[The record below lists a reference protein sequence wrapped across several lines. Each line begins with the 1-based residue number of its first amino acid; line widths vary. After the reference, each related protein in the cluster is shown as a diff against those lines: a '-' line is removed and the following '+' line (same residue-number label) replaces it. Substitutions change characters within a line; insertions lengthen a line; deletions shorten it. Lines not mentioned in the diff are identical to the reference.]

1 MQIAETLNQGLR
13 REYALVIPAS
23 ELAARVDARLAEV
36 SKTIRMP
43 GFRPGKVPPNLVRKM
58 HGDALRG
65 EALQAAV
72 NDGVQQLLS
81 ERALRPANQPQV
93 DVTSAISD
101 GADVA
106 LTVKMEV
113 LPTVDAVNID
123 ELTLEK
129 LVVAVDAATIDEA
142 VARLASQ
149 AQRSEAAP
157 AKHEAATGD
166 TVVIDFEGR
175 VEGEL
180 FDGGKGEAMRV
191 TIGSG
196 QLIPGFEDQLVGAK
210 ANDERTVKVTF
221 PNDYNVAYLK
231 GKPAEFAIVV
241 QGVETPVAT
250 PIDDEFAKGFGIDSL
265 DALRDILKDQLDTE
279 LGTLTRTY
287 LKRKLLDTLASR
299 HDFDVP
305 ESMIDSEFDQIWAQ
319 IEQEISQD
327 ADPEAMRAQMEA
339 ERGDYRRIAER
350 RVRLGLL
357 LSEIGQ
363 RNSIS
368 VSQAEMNRLIGQEAA
383 RYPGEQQKVVKF
395 LQENPMALAQLRAP
409 LYEDKVVDFLIGK
422 AELTE
427 RSVTRAELEA
437 AIEDEDETPGIGGG
451 HVHGPDCD
459 HDHGHA
465 HDGAKAKKAVKAKPG
480 KAEAAAPVDTATDPV
495 VDAPVKKPARA
506 RTAKVEVATLADEAP
521 AAEDAASAASA
532 KPKRAA
538 KKAAE

>member
-23 ELAARVDARLAEV
+23 ALAARVDVRLSEV

-58 HGDALRG
+58 HGDTLRG

-72 NDGVQQLLS
+72 NDGVQQLLAD
-81 ERALRPANQPQV
+81 RALRPANQPQV
-93 DVTSAISD
+93 DVTSEIRD
-101 GADVA
+101 GEDVA
-106 LTVKMEV
+106 ITVKMEV
-113 LPTVDAVNID
+113 LPQVETIAID
-123 ELTLEK
+123 DLALEK
-129 LVVAVDAATIDEA
+129 LVVIADDATIDEA
-142 VARLASQ
+142 VSRLAVQ
-149 AQRSEAAP
+149 AQRSDAAP
-157 AKHEAATGD
+157 PAHEARTGD
-166 TVVIDFEGR
+166 TVIIDFEGR
-175 VEGEL
+175 VDGEL
-180 FDGGKGEAMRV
+180 FDGGKGEAMRI
-191 TIGSG
+191 TLGSG
-196 QLIPGFEDQLVGAK
+196 QLIPGFEDQLVGAR

-221 PNDYNVAYLK
+221 PADYNVAYLK
-231 GKPAEFAIVV
+231 GKPAEFACLV
-241 QGVETPVAT
+241 QGVETPVAA

-265 DALRDILKDQLDTE
+265 EALREILKEQLDTE
-279 LGTLTRTY
+279 LATLTRTH

-299 HDFDVP
+299 HDFEVP
-305 ESMIDSEFDQIWAQ
+305 ESMVNSEFDQIWAQ
-319 IEQEISQD
+319 IEQEIAQD
-327 ADPEAMRAQMEA
+327 ANPEAMRAQMEA
-339 ERGDYRRIAER
+339 ERNDYRRIAER

-427 RSVTRAELEA
+427 RMVSRGELEA
-437 AIEDEDETPGIGGG
+437 AIEDEDETPGSG
-451 HVHGPDCD
+451 HLHGPGCGHD
-459 HDHGHA
+459 HDHA
-465 HDGAKAKKAVKAKPG
+465 AAKPKKAAKAKAVDAEGVDDPAVKKAARSRAA
-480 KAEAAAPVDTATDPV
+480 KAETGSGTPVPVEPVNAAVLE
-495 VDAPVKKPARA
+495 AR
-506 RTAKVEVATLADEAP
+506 
-521 AAEDAASAASA
+521 A

-538 KKAAE
+538 KKMTE